1 MDTLTDKNA
10 NLAQK
15 LGLDVALVHD
25 WLTVPAGSEDVFK
38 EVCNLY
44 PGDVFTS
51 QWDKERVTFI
61 EHLPVHTS
69 YVQDLPLALTKH
81 YLYAPLLPSVYRSFP
96 TDEFDLILSDSH
108 SFAHAVPKRP
118 GGLHINYYHTPARSL
133 WMPEI
138 DDRATSGKLAVLKR
152 AVARQLKKLD
162 LEASR
167 NPDVIFANSNTTAD
181 RIERFYGR
189 KVNAV
194 IYPPVDTAKWSDVK
208 RQSEDLGFLVFGR
221 LIGYKRVDLAI
232 EACKQSGD
240 WLQIVGS
247 GPLENELKAQAE
259 GYDNIVFHGRLPDAE
274 LKDLMAQCRAL
285 LFPGYED
292 FGIVPVEA
300 MAAGLPVI
308 AYAAGGA
315 SETVL
320 PECGAL
326 FREQTVDA
334 LLAAM
339 DDLDTS
345 KCEPAALSRHASA
358 YDRTVFR
365 KRYQRFVDEAI
376 EQHFS
381 IVRSGVHA
389 YAL

>member
-1 MDTLTDKNA
+1 MDTLTEKKV

-51 QWDKERVTFI
+51 QWDQERVKFV

-69 YVQDLPLALTKH
+69 YIQDLPLALTKH
-81 YLYAPLLPSVYRSFP
+81 YLYAPLLPAVYRSFA
-96 TDEFDLILSDSH
+96 TDEFDLVLSDSH

-118 GGLHINYYHTPARSL
+118 GALHINYYHTPARSL

-138 DDRATSGKLAVLKR
+138 DDRASSGKLAFLKK
-152 AVARQLKKLD
+152 AVANRLRKLD

-167 NPDVIFANSNTTAD
+167 NPDVIFANSRTTAD

-189 KVNAV
+189 KVDGV
-194 IYPPVDTAKWSDVK
+194 IYPPVDTGKWSDVE

-240 WLQIVGS
+240 WLQIAGS
-247 GPLENELKAQAE
+247 GPLEAELKARAE
-259 GYDNIVFHGRLPDAE
+259 GYDNIVFHGRLSDAE
-274 LKDLMAQCRAL
+274 LKKVMSRCRAL

-308 AYAAGGA
+308 AFAAGGA
-315 SETVL
+315 SETVK
-320 PECGAL
+320 PECGML
-326 FREQTVDA
+326 FNEQSVDS
-334 LLAAM
+334 LLEAM
-339 DDLDTS
+339 NSLDTNQCDPRS
-345 KCEPAALSRHASA
+345 LIEHAAQ
-358 YDRTVFR
+358 YDRSIFQ
-365 KRYQRFVDEAI
+365 KRYQHLVDEAI
-376 EQHFS
+376 EKHFS
-381 IVRSGVHA
+381 VVRSGFHA

>member
-1 MDTLTDKNA
+1 LDTLSLPNQ

-15 LGLDVALVHD
+15 RGLDVALVHD

-38 EVCNLY
+38 EICNLY

-51 QWDKERVTFI
+51 QWDRSRVQFV

-69 YVQDLPLALTKH
+69 FVQELPLALTKH
-81 YLYAPLLPSVYRSFP
+81 YLYAPLLPSVYRGFA

-118 GGLHINYYHTPARSL
+118 GALHINYYHTPARSL

-138 DDRATSGKLAVLKR
+138 DDRATSGKLAFLKKVIAKR
-152 AVARQLKKLD
+152 LKKLD

-167 NPDVIFANSNTTAD
+167 NPDVIFANSKTTAS
-181 RIERFYGR
+181 RIEKFYGR
-189 KVNAV
+189 KVDAV
-194 IYPPVDTAKWSDVK
+194 IYPPVDTVKWSDVK
-208 RQSEDLGFLVFGR
+208 RQGDDLGFLVFGR

-247 GPLENELKAQAE
+247 GPLEAELKAQAE
-259 GYDNIVFHGRLPDAE
+259 GYGNIVFHGRLPDAE
-274 LKDLMAQCRAL
+274 LKDLMSRCRAL

-315 SETVL
+315 AETVR
-320 PECGAL
+320 PECGVL
-326 FREQTVDA
+326 FHEQTVDA
-334 LLAAM
+334 LIEAM
-339 DDLDTS
+339 DQLDTQP
-345 KCEPAALSRHASA
+345 CDPPALSRHASQ
-358 YDRTVFR
+358 YDRSVFR
-365 KRYQRFVDEAI
+365 KQYQTLVDEAI
-376 EQHFS
+376 EKHFS
-381 IVRSGVHA
+381 AIRSGYHA

>member
-1 MDTLTDKNA
+1 LDALKENV
-10 NLAQK
+10 NLPQR

-38 EVCNLY
+38 EICHLY

-51 QWDKERVTFI
+51 QWDRKRVTFV

-69 YVQDLPLALTKH
+69 YVQDLPMALTKH
-81 YLYAPLLPSVYRSFP
+81 YLYAPLLPGVYRSFP
-96 TDEFDLILSDSH
+96 TDEFDIVLSDSH

-118 GGLHINYYHTPARSL
+118 GALHINYYHTPARSL

-138 DDRATSGKLAVLKR
+138 DDRASSGKLA
-152 AVARQLKKLD
+152 ALKKVIARRLRRLD

-167 NPDVIFANSNTTAD
+167 NPDVVFANSKTTAK

-189 KVNAV
+189 HVDAV
-194 IYPPVDTAKWSDVK
+194 IYPPVDTAKWSDVERK
-208 RQSEDLGFLVFGR
+208 SGDMGYLVFGR

-247 GPLENELKAQAE
+247 GPLEAELKAQAE
-259 GYDNIVFHGRLPDAE
+259 GYGNIVFHGRLPDAE
-274 LKDLMAQCRAL
+274 LKELMSQCRAL

-320 PECGAL
+320 PECGVL
-326 FREQTVDA
+326 FHEQTVEALWEAMDA
-334 LLAAM
+334 LDSAGC
-339 DDLDTS
+339 D
-345 KCEPAALSRHASA
+345 PRALSRHASQ
-358 YDRTVFR
+358 YDRSVFQE
-365 KRYQRFVDEAI
+365 RYRTLVDEAI
-376 EQHFS
+376 DKHFS
-381 IVRSGVHA
+381 IVRSGYQA